1 MKEGR
6 KVLDLVST
14 LLKLINF
21 GLKKH
26 KVSFNSDSN
35 LWNNLF
41 QRKPNRIRILELPLG
56 NISIEILAY
65 FVIFLMLKM
74 ERITLLHRT
83 CTYSSVQ
90 PNAIWLLF
98 MTSCWGR
105 SFINIISQS
114 HGLSNVT
121 RVGIFCFSQSLGPT
135 RGRVFQ
141 AIPELGHSCLSVS
154 ISLWFHLVQSS
165 TYNQSVII
173 ILILYLPDIAR
184 PGLGWRG
191 RLCRVCSA
199 ACWYL
204 CEVWGVRF
212 TWYWQS
218 MISVLIF
225 PSRRQVWGLLAPRVS
240 PHYWPPQWPGSVSP
254 RQPQPPAAPPA
265 PSTTTPAYNTGSAV
279 PLITITMGQLG
290 ERWTGGGVI
299 SSSHLRLSP
308 SWSLHSLVGSDDQ
321 LGIMLMLARLIRSLP
336 LIDWE
341 NWFTALQDGSDLM
354 MNSLI

>member
-90 PNAIWLLF
+90 PNAIWLQF

-105 SFINIISQS
+105 SFIDIISQRATAYLTWP
-114 HGLSNVT
+114 GLEYFVLVNPWDQPEAEFSRQYLSWAT
-121 RVGIFCFSQSLGPT
+121 RASLYQYLYDFIWCSPAHT
-135 RGRVFQ
+135 
-141 AIPELGHSCLSVS
+141 I
-154 ISLWFHLVQSS
+154 
-165 TYNQSVII
+165 NQ
-173 ILILYLPDIAR
+173 LLLYL
-184 PGLGWRG
+184 
-191 RLCRVCSA
+191 
-199 ACWYL
+199 YHT
-204 CEVWGVRF
+204 F
-212 TWYWQS
+212 QT
-218 MISVLIF
+218 
-225 PSRRQVWGLLAPRVS
+225 
-240 PHYWPPQWPGSVSP
+240 
-254 RQPQPPAAPPA
+254 
-265 PSTTTPAYNTGSAV
+265 
-279 PLITITMGQLG
+279 
-290 ERWTGGGVI
+290 
-299 SSSHLRLSP
+299 
-308 SWSLHSLVGSDDQ
+308 
-321 LGIMLMLARLIRSLP
+321 
-336 LIDWE
+336 
-341 NWFTALQDGSDLM
+341 
-354 MNSLI
+354 

>member
-1 MKEGR
+1 
-6 KVLDLVST
+6 
-14 LLKLINF
+14 
-21 GLKKH
+21 
-26 KVSFNSDSN
+26 
-35 LWNNLF
+35 
-41 QRKPNRIRILELPLG
+41 
-56 NISIEILAY
+56 
-65 FVIFLMLKM
+65 MLKM

-90 PNAIWLLF
+90 PNAIWLQF

-199 ACWYL
+199 AWWYL
-204 CEVWGVRF
+204 CEVWGSLDIDNQ
-212 TWYWQS
+212 WYQYWYFHPAARS
-218 MISVLIF
+218 EVSSL
-225 PSRRQVWGLLAPRVS
+225 PESLLTTGPHSGRAVSAPAS
-240 PHYWPPQWPGSVSP
+240 PNHQQHHPPPPPPPQH
-254 RQPQPPAAPPA
+254 
-265 PSTTTPAYNTGSAV
+265 TTQA
-279 PLITITMGQLG
+279 QLC
-290 ERWTGGGVI
+290 
-299 SSSHLRLSP
+299 
-308 SWSLHSLVGSDDQ
+308 
-321 LGIMLMLARLIRSLP
+321 RS
-336 LIDWE
+336 
-341 NWFTALQDGSDLM
+341 
-354 MNSLI
+354 